1 MTPARAPCAQIR
13 VQLWPAAG
21 ELPPQDAPPWVQQA
35 AAPPPGGAGAR
46 TWQLWGG
53 PEDEPDDWTA
63 PDPDDSEAGRSDGP
77 ASLVQPLLPGALGG
91 TFEAA
96 AARVAREGR
105 ESTVHV
111 YSARKPLVRSSLW
124 PF

>member
-1 MTPARAPCAQIR
+1 MQGADWMARAA
-13 VQLWPAAG
+13 
-21 ELPPQDAPPWVQQA
+21 
-35 AAPPPGGAGAR
+35 
-46 TWQLWGG
+46 
-53 PEDEPDDWTA
+53 
-63 PDPDDSEAGRSDGP
+63 EA
-77 ASLVQPLLPGALGG
+77 
-91 TFEAA
+91 FEAA

>member
-63 PDPDDSEAGRSDGP
+63 PDPDDSEAGRSEAGVLPCCAAPVVRGRGTDG
-77 ASLVQPLLPGALGG
+77 SGSG
-91 TFEAA
+91 TGKG
-96 AARVAREGR
+96 REGVGDAACPI
-105 ESTVHV
+105 STG
-111 YSARKPLVRSSLW
+111 
-124 PF
+124 